1 MSRLRLEVQQATE
14 ALAGLPSEQAF
25 RRWVEAALPPEDG
38 PVELVIRLVDEP
50 ESRRLNRDYRGKDSP
65 TNVLSFPFEAPTE
78 APLPL
83 LGDLVICVRTV
94 VREATEQ
101 GKTLPAHWAHLV
113 VHGVLHLLGYDHLT
127 DDEAQVMEEQE
138 RKILQDLH
146 FSDPYNDEDR

>member
-1 MSRLRLEVQQATE
+1 MSRLQLEIQQATGM
-14 ALAGLPSEQAF
+14 LADLPSEQEF
-25 RRWVEAALPPEDG
+25 RRWAEAALPQRDG

-65 TNVLSFPFEAPTE
+65 TNVLSFPFEAPPE

-83 LGDLVICVRTV
+83 LGDLVICVPTL
-94 VREATEQ
+94 VREAAEQ

-113 VHGVLHLLGYDHLT
+113 VHGVLHLLGYDHLS

-146 FSDPYNDEDR
+146 FSDPYQ